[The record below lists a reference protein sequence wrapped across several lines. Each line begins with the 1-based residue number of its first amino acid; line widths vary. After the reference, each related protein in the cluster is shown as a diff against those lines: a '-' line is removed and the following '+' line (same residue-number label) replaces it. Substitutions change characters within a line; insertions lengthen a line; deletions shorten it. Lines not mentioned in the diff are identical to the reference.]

1 MRNRR
6 NPLAIVGIAAA
17 LLVGLSA
24 TADAQTNGRYEL
36 EFDGPVMGGVTGVG
50 ATQTIGAGRLVIEL
64 PAVVRT
70 YPTVRFA
77 RSGGLPDQP
86 FQAAVGAGAGDFAVQ
101 FSHPDLPETYVGE
114 GGAVR
119 ITEITDRVIRGDFAV
134 VASPVGSP
142 GARTLTIRGRFEAP
156 VR

>member
-1 MRNRR
+1 MNRR
-6 NPLAIVGIAAA
+6 HPLAIVGVAAA

-24 TADAQTNGRYEL
+24 TADAQTSGRYEL

-50 ATQTIGAGRLVIEL
+50 ATQSVGAGQLVIEL
-64 PAVVRT
+64 PAVVRS
-70 YPTVRFA
+70 YPTVRFS

-86 FQAAVGAGAGDFAVQ
+86 FQASVGSGAGDFTVR

-119 ITEITDRVIRGDFAV
+119 ITEITDRLIRGDFAV

-156 VR
+156 IR